1 MATSEPSLPVINL
14 RSVPDQDGM
23 SRDQYAAVVQAVGK
37 ACTEFGFFY
46 IVGHQIDPKLLARVV
61 AGARAFFS
69 LPKAEKAAIAMNKSG
84 RAWKGWFGLGGELTS
99 GRPDHKEGLY
109 LGDELPPS
117 HPEVLKGT
125 LMHGPNLWPVMPEH
139 PTFKQDVL
147 LYMDELERV
156 AHTVLSLI
164 ASSLGLSKDHFD
176 STFRPAPTRLLRLF
190 QYPSP
195 VDDEAR
201 ARWGVGEHCDYG
213 VLTILLQDE
222 VGGLEVRSRNGEWLS
237 AKPIPGSFVVNI
249 GDMLERLTW
258 GRLAV
263 CAECDRL
270 VASVTCISGFAGIER
285 RLIASAI
292 LQVST
297 IV

>member
-46 IVGHQIDPKLLARVV
+46 IVGQCCSSHLVFKSSRSRCPLAGHQIDPKLLARVV

-164 ASSLGLSKDHFD
+164 A
-176 STFRPAPTRLLRLF
+176 
-190 QYPSP
+190 
-195 VDDEAR
+195 
-201 ARWGVGEHCDYG
+201 
-213 VLTILLQDE
+213 
-222 VGGLEVRSRNGEWLS
+222 
-237 AKPIPGSFVVNI
+237 
-249 GDMLERLTW
+249 
-258 GRLAV
+258 
-263 CAECDRL
+263 
-270 VASVTCISGFAGIER
+270 
-285 RLIASAI
+285 
-292 LQVST
+292 
-297 IV
+297 